1 MNIEKIEKIKS
12 KKDMFKVFL
21 ENGKSLAVFADSI
34 VKFGIKTGCDISENE
49 FKEFAYYDKSVG
61 AVSYA
66 LALVSKRSYSSK
78 NLQVKLIQKGCE
90 PETAAKAVK
99 KLEELNYVND
109 KKFAKV
115 YAAYLSQKGEGEFVI
130 KAELEKQGIEKSLIN
145 DILETIKADI
155 EPYEQIIKILKTK
168 FKKFSGKD
176 KNEIR
181 RTASFFLRRGF
192 SSQDIVKA
200 FRLCSRSR

>member
-1 MNIEKIEKIKS
+1 MKIEKIEKIKF
-12 KKDMFKVFL
+12 KKNVFKVFF
-21 ENGKSLAVFADSI
+21 ENGKNLEIFADSI
-34 VKFGIKTGCDISENE
+34 VKFGIKIGYDILENE
-49 FKEFAYYDKSVG
+49 FKELMSYNKSTR

-78 NLQVKLIQKGCE
+78 NLQAKLLQKGCE
-90 PETAAKAVK
+90 LEYATKAVK
-99 KLEELNYVND
+99 RLEGLNYVND
-109 KKFAKV
+109 EKFTKAYV
-115 YAAYLSQKGEGEFVI
+115 VYLSQKGKGEFTV

-145 DILETIKADI
+145 DVLETIKTDI

-176 KNEIR
+176 KAEIR

-192 SSQDIVKA
+192 SYQDIAKA
-200 FRLCSRSR
+200 LRLCSR